1 MSDGPSNPL
10 PGVPASLVDRAKNIV
25 LQPKS
30 EWVKIEAEPATVGGI
45 YTSYVMILAA
55 IPAVATLIGLLLFMP
70 RTPDVAVAI
79 GQALGVPMISTTSI
93 IVGAVVQYALSL
105 ASVYVM
111 ALVIDGLAPS
121 FGGTKD
127 SLKAFK
133 VAAYFPTASWIA
145 GILMLF
151 PALAPIALLAG
162 LYSLYLLYLGLPI
175 LMKAPEDKLIVYFIV
190 VLVLAIVV
198 LGVVNMIASRITYGG
213 MF

>member
-1 MSDGPSNPL
+1 MTDGPSNPL
-10 PGVPASLVDRAKNIV
+10 PGVPASLVDRAKNIIV
-25 LQPKS
+25 QPKT
-30 EWVKIEAEPATVGGI
+30 EWPRIEAEPATVGGI

-55 IPAVATLIGLLLFMP
+55 IPAIASLIGLLLFMP
-70 RTPDVAVAI
+70 RAPEAAVAI

-105 ASVYVM
+105 ASVYIM
-111 ALVIDGLAPS
+111 GLIIDGIAPS

-127 SLKAFK
+127 PLKAFK

-162 LYSLYLLYLGLPI
+162 LYSLYLLYVGLPI
-175 LMKAPEDKLIVYFIV
+175 LMKVPEDKLVVYFIV
-190 VLVLAIVV
+190 VLVLAIIV
-198 LGVVNMIASRITYGG
+198 LGLVNVIASRVTYGG

>member
-70 RTPDVAVAI
+70 RTPDVAVAL
-79 GQALGVPMISTTSI
+79 GQALGVPMITTTSI
-93 IVGAVVQYALSL
+93 VVGAVVQYALSL
-105 ASVYVM
+105 ASIYVM
-111 ALVIDGLAPS
+111 ALIIDGLAPS